1 MVDVFIPVPKKKR
14 VDVCKELEKK
24 IDEQLD
30 KVFPERKP
38 KKKIKEY
45 LNEGEKTPILYASDL
60 LSLTAEQVRAFR
72 KLQKNIKRYI
82 KLRCKE

>member
-24 IDEQLD
+24 INEQLD

-60 LSLTAEQVRAFR
+60 LSLTAEQVREFR
-72 KLQKNIKRYI
+72 KLQKNITRYI
-82 KLRCKE
+82 KLRCNE